1 MDHHLFP
8 MIPRHKLGELHKL
21 VESFC
26 KEHGVRY
33 HETSMWKGTVE
44 VLQHLGTVTADFL
57 AEFPAM

>member
-1 MDHHLFP
+1 